1 MQRGS
6 FYYAITMHP
15 EAPMLLGIVI
25 AMFSATEYLRRPRF
39 TLLFWMALGSAL
51 AISSKLVALLLLP
64 WAGIIGLLGLWIGK
78 IKDIYTIFLWTIG
91 SLMTLICGVFL
102 LTPYQMFHFQR
113 LWNGLQGERNMG
125 AAGGWDTNNELNLFD
140 WINYTV
146 SNELLGY
153 SYSLLL
159 VLTIF
164 PFIKQ
169 FFQNSQNLRDWLSSP
184 VCALFITNLIWLV
197 IGAGYVFVTVES
209 LISRYLIHVAPSL
222 MLITFIGV
230 YWLSI
235 PPKKLFHKFWLVF
248 LFVFVAAGL
257 QQQTKHGSFDFK
269 VRKRIAN
276 RFVHI
281 RKVMDDLKII
291 VPKKSHILNP
301 LGLQIDSQWFANAY
315 HEQPTMNMVS
325 KSKIEYLLIPEDY
338 PDSLQR
344 EGVSIED
351 SKSSPEYR
359 EKIVFWKSLVE
370 NGINDQF
377 QVLRQFPEA
386 KVTLYR
392 RKSQN

>member
-1 MQRGS
+1 M
-6 FYYAITMHP
+6 
-15 EAPMLLGIVI
+15 
-25 AMFSATEYLRRPRF
+25 
-39 TLLFWMALGSAL
+39 
-51 AISSKLVALLLLP
+51 
-64 WAGIIGLLGLWIGK
+64 
-78 IKDIYTIFLWTIG
+78 
-91 SLMTLICGVFL
+91 
-102 LTPYQMFHFQR
+102 
-113 LWNGLQGERNMG
+113 
-125 AAGGWDTNNELNLFD
+125 
-140 WINYTV
+140 
-146 SNELLGY
+146 
-153 SYSLLL
+153 
-159 VLTIF
+159 
-164 PFIKQ
+164 
-169 FFQNSQNLRDWLSSP
+169 
-184 VCALFITNLIWLV
+184 
-197 IGAGYVFVTVES
+197 
-209 LISRYLIHVAPSL
+209 
-222 MLITFIGV
+222 
-230 YWLSI
+230 
-235 PPKKLFHKFWLVF
+235 
-248 LFVFVAAGL
+248 FVFVAAGL

-291 VPKKSHILNP
+291 VPKESHILNP

-359 EKIVFWKSLVE
+359 EKINFWKSLVE